1 MSFVK
6 SHKGL
11 LGLLIAVVALMAAAC
26 GGSDPAP
33 APAATAETRIV
44 EVTTEV
50 VREVVV
56 TQEVELIREVQ
67 VTQEVQVEVEKIVE
81 VVREVEVI
89 KEVEVMAPS
98 GPKETIIFSDLNW
111 TSVQLQN
118 RIAMFIVENGY
129 GYPVDTV
136 TGNTISGFV
145 ALENGDTHV
154 SMEIWL
160 PNQQV
165 VWDKAIKDGAVLS
178 VGKSL
183 DDNWQST
190 FVVPTYVIEAN
201 PGLVKVSDL
210 PDYMHLFATPDSD
223 GKARLIGCIPGWE
236 CEITGANKVIT
247 YGLEDVVDLTSPGSA
262 ASLFADLY
270 GAYQKGELG
279 LATCGA
285 PHRPQPSWTLRFSK
299 SPRTATN
306 VGPATRD
313 VRSRRRRSSSLCT
326 QAWRLGPLTW
336 SSSCE
341 LGTLQPAPRWR
352 LRHGC
357 PRTTKRLRPRRSGTY
372 RPRNPSGLSTFPQT
386 LPQRSRRH
394 SRPNRDSPGPAIR
407 PRTDGS
413 KQRGRQAAPPLL
425 SPASHAP
432 RHRPGECFP
441 FQSASCGVYRVSC
454 C

>member
-81 VVREVEVI
+81 VVREVEVV

-201 PGLVKVSDL
+201 PGLVSVTDL
-210 PDYMHLFATPDSD
+210 PDYMDLFATPDSD

-236 CEITGANKVIT
+236 CEITGARKVMT
-247 YGLEDVVDLTSPGSA
+247 YGLEDVVDPHQPRQQPQASSPTCTA
-262 ASLFADLY
+262 PTR
-270 GAYQKGELG
+270 GATLG

-306 VGPATRD
+306 VGMATRD

-341 LGTLQPAPRWR
+341 LGTSQPPLKWR

-357 PRTTKRLRPRRSGTY
+357 PRTTKRLRPRRSGT
-372 RPRNPSGLSTFPQT
+372 
-386 LPQRSRRH
+386 
-394 SRPNRDSPGPAIR
+394 
-407 PRTDGS
+407 
-413 KQRGRQAAPPLL
+413 
-425 SPASHAP
+425 
-432 RHRPGECFP
+432 
-441 FQSASCGVYRVSC
+441 
-454 C
+454 

>member
-89 KEVEVMAPS
+89 KEVEVMEPS

-210 PDYMHLFATPDSD
+210 PDYMHLFVTPDSN
-223 GKARLIGCIPGWE
+223 GKARLLECIPGWE

-247 YGLEDVVDLTSPGSA
+247 YGLEDVVDPTSPGSA

-270 GAYQKGELG
+270 GAYQKGEPWLG
-279 LATCGA
+279 YVWGPTQAAAELDLTVLEEPPYSDECWAGDQGCA
-285 PHRPQPSWTLRFSK
+285 YP
-299 SPRTATN
+299 TAE
-306 VGPATRD
+306 VLVA
-313 VRSRRRRSSSLCT
+313 VHSSLAARAPDVVEFLRAWDFTAGAQVAAETWMGENNETVEAAALWYLQT
-326 QAWRLGPLTW
+326 QESIW
-336 SSSCE
+336 S
-341 LGTLQPAPRWR
+341 QYVPADVAAKVKAA
-352 LRHGC
+352 L
-357 PRTTKRLRPRRSGTY
+357 
-372 RPRNPSGLSTFPQT
+372 PS
-386 LPQRSRRH
+386 
-394 SRPNRDSPGPAIR
+394 
-407 PRTDGS
+407 
-413 KQRGRQAAPPLL
+413 
-425 SPASHAP
+425 
-432 RHRPGECFP
+432 
-441 FQSASCGVYRVSC
+441 
-454 C
+454 